1 MALPAGAPS
10 ADAHRGEALPVP
22 PLPLPRHPARVP
34 QPTHPHGPPWVPDAA
49 PAPVLR
55 GAGGRAGQD
64 RLAAPAAAAA
74 PPQPTPAHAP
84 YQPGVPPGPPH
95 PGKQGEDQA
104 YPSRMTL
111 QAPLPAS
118 APASS
123 ALKQGENDFVCGV
136 CGKRFSFPSL
146 LKRHMR
152 IHTGERPFPCP
163 YCSHRAN
170 QKSNLIMHI
179 RSNHGYNMG
188 SPPL

>member
-1 MALPAGAPS
+1 MKQYS
-10 ADAHRGEALPVP
+10 
-22 PLPLPRHPARVP
+22 
-34 QPTHPHGPPWVPDAA
+34 
-49 PAPVLR
+49 
-55 GAGGRAGQD
+55 
-64 RLAAPAAAAA
+64 
-74 PPQPTPAHAP
+74 
-84 YQPGVPPGPPH
+84 GPPH

-104 YPSRMTL
+104 YSSRMS
-111 QAPLPAS
+111 LPAS
-118 APASS
+118 LPASS
-123 ALKQGENDFVCGV
+123 LKQGENDIVCGV